1 MSSGKD
7 ASINIM
13 GRYPSRVREK
23 DNKVEHHT
31 HNRQPIYRNKN
42 SIFDRRR
49 NLAYFKGNEELIGV
63 KSLLVVRIILNDGSK
78 YERLQD
84 DLWNDIFAPEG
95 DGQVSLTSQYQA
107 CSYNKLN
114 FIPSNVN
121 NGVIDI
127 QVDLSKSDGHMAI
140 NNAVTAKINSQF
152 NVNRPDKL
160 ADYVMY
166 CHPEDTGVGL
176 AYAWVNFYLSVY
188 NDSWCS
194 SLSAGMH
201 E

>member
-31 HNRQPIYRNKN
+31 HNRQPIYRNKDN
-42 SIFDRRR
+42 IFDRQR

-63 KSLLVVRIILNDGSK
+63 KSLLVVQIILNDGSK
-78 YERLQD
+78 YERLKD

-95 DGQVSLTSQYQA
+95 DGQVSLTSQYKA

-121 NGVIDI
+121 DGVIDI

-152 NVNRPDKL
+152 KVNRPDKL

>member
-23 DNKVEHHT
+23 DNNVEHHT
-31 HNRQPIYRNKN
+31 HNRLPIYRNN
-42 SIFDRRR
+42 IFDRRR
-49 NLAYFKGNEELIGV
+49 NLAYFKGNEQLIGQR
-63 KSLLVVRIILNDGSK
+63 SILVVRIILNDGSK
-78 YERLQD
+78 YERTQD
-84 DLWNDIFAPEG
+84 DLRNDIFAPEG
-95 DGQVSLTSQYQA
+95 NGQVSLTSQYQA
-107 CSYNKLN
+107 CSYNKLK

-127 QVDLSKSDGHMAI
+127 QVNLSKADGHMAI

-166 CHPEDTGVGL
+166 CHPKDTGVGL
-176 AYAWVNFYLSVY
+176 AYAWVNYYLSVY